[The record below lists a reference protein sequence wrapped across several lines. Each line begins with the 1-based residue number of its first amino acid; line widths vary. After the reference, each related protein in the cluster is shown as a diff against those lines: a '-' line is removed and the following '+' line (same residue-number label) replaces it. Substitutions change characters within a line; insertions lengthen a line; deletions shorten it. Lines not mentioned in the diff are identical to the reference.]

1 MACEGTRFTEQKR
14 VESMEI
20 AREKNLPELKYHI
33 LPRTRGFTLILH
45 GAKGKSNEKISSS
58 NSFVFSS

>member
-14 VESMEI
+14 LESMKY

-33 LPRTRGFTLILH
+33 LPRTRGFTMIMQ
-45 GAKGKSNEKISSS
+45 GAKGKSTSAKKSLF
-58 NSFVFSS
+58 FVS